1 MVLTWMGS
9 RKSKNLLLT
18 LFTLAAP
25 VRRDIRNEMAT
36 ANEIIFFTCFLL
48 FIGLM
53 LGIDL
58 GFFQRKNH
66 AQTFRESLMW
76 TLVWVGVSVG
86 FYFLIRFHGN
96 WIHGTD
102 TLEELQQRITQY
114 QHPIKITG
122 LSLPDAIALYNRN
135 LSLEYLTGYLIEYS
149 LSVDNVF
156 VIVMIFMSFS
166 IQPKYFKRV
175 LFWGILG
182 AIVMRFL
189 FIFAASALIQRF
201 AWFLYVF
208 GVMLVFIGG
217 KMAWDFLYGPENE
230 QIDTEK
236 HPVVRFVSKYFNVS
250 HDEHAETFFLRKEG
264 KLFVT
269 PLFIVLMIIEF
280 TDVLFAVDSVPAVFS
295 VTLDP
300 YIVFFSNIFAILGLR
315 SLFFLVMDIMNRFS
329 FLKMGLAVL
338 LTFVGAKMLLHDVF
352 EISTN
357 VSLVVIA
364 SILTVSVV
372 ASQIRRHL
380 HRGDRPSVPPP
391 PGTD

>member
-1 MVLTWMGS
+1 MS
-9 RKSKNLLLT
+9 NL
-18 LFTLAAP
+18 
-25 VRRDIRNEMAT
+25 NET
-36 ANEIIFFTCFLL
+36 IFFSSFLL
-48 FIGLM
+48 FVLVM

-58 GFFQRKNH
+58 GFFQKKNH
-66 AQTFRESLMW
+66 ALSFKEALSW
-76 TLVWVGVSVG
+76 TLVWVSISAV
-86 FYFLIRFHGN
+86 FYFIIRFHGN
-96 WIHGTD
+96 WIHGSD
-102 TLEELQQRITQY
+102 TIAEIQYRITKFH
-114 QHPIKITG
+114 HPIDITG
-122 LSLPDAIALYNRN
+122 LGVQEAINLYNKN

-156 VIVMIFMSFS
+156 VIVLIFISFN

-208 GVMLVFIGG
+208 GVMLVIIGF
-217 KMAWDFLYGPENE
+217 KMAWDFLYGTKDE

-236 HPVVRFVSKYFNVS
+236 HPVVRLVSRFFKVNN
-250 HDEHAETFFLRKEG
+250 DEHAETFFVRQQG
-264 KLFVT
+264 SIYVT

-295 VTLDP
+295 VTQDP

-315 SLFFLVMDIMNRFS
+315 SLFFLVMDIMNRFH

-338 LTFVGAKMLLHDVF
+338 LAFVGMKMLLHNVF
-352 EISTN
+352 NITTNIS
-357 VSLVVIA
+357 LIVIA
-364 SILTVSVV
+364 SILLVSIL
-372 ASQIRRHL
+372 ASNLRNMMIRRRL
-380 HRGDRPSVPPP
+380 KI
-391 PGTD
+391 